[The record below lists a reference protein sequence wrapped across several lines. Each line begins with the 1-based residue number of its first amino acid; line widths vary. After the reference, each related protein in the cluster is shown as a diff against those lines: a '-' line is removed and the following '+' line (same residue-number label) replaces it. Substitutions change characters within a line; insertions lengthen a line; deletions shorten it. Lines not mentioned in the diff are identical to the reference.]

1 MAFRQW
7 LKNIFRPKNEEV
19 ISYDEFEKFLV
30 QQQSDANAMNLSGVY
45 ACIDIISNT
54 ISKLPFFVMD
64 RVTREHIDDD
74 KLYYLLNYLPNEHTN
89 ATDFK
94 KAATVSLLTTGNAY
108 IVPKFRGL
116 ELLSLT
122 LVESGDVSPFRSPD
136 DIVVYRYVD
145 RKGSEH
151 VFRYDE
157 IIHLKLYT
165 TDGIN
170 GISPLTYA
178 RLVVSTGL
186 NQEKFQKQFYEN
198 GGRPSGTL
206 TVAADLSGKKI
217 TVVQADGTKVEKSY
231 KQVIREE
238 WDKVKG
244 GAYGTAVLDNGMKY
258 ETVTQISPADMDF
271 VNSKTVNLEDIARF
285 FNVPPYKLGVG
296 KQTYSNNEQ
305 AQIDYITNC
314 IVPIVNRFEQ
324 EFTLKLLLAAQR
336 KKGWV
341 VKANLESELR
351 GDTTARAAWY
361 DKMRSM
367 GIYNINE
374 IRALENLPSI
384 GEDGETRLIGANSVP
399 LERLIDGETAGSV
412 TPNPISNPDDD
423 PNKEDDDVQ

>member
-1 MAFRQW
+1 MAFRDW
-7 LKNIFRPKNEEV
+7 LKKIFRPKNENV
-19 ISYDEFEKFLV
+19 ISYEEFQKFLV
-30 QQQSDANAMNLSGVY
+30 EHQTDANAMNLSGVY

-54 ISKLPFFVMD
+54 ISKLPFFVMN
-64 RVTREHIDDD
+64 RSSREHIDDE

-94 KAATVSLLTTGNAY
+94 KALAVNLLTDGNAFV
-108 IVPKFRGL
+108 IPKFKGL
-116 ELLSLT
+116 ELVSLNLADKGT
-122 LVESGDVSPFRSPD
+122 VETFRSD
-136 DIVVYRYVD
+136 NDIVLYRYTD
-145 RKGSEH
+145 RKGVQH
-151 VFRYDE
+151 VYRYDE
-157 IIHLKLYT
+157 IIHLKLYS
-165 TDGIN
+165 TDGVN

-178 RLVVSTGL
+178 RLVVQTGL

-206 TVAADLSGKKI
+206 TVAADLTGK
-217 TVVQADGTKVEKSY
+217 TVDIAQADGTVIRKSY
-231 KQVIREE
+231 KQVIRDE

-258 ETVTQISPADMDF
+258 ETVPQISPADMDF

-285 FNVPPYKLGVG
+285 FNVPPYKLGIG
-296 KQTYSNNEQ
+296 KQTYNNNEQ

-314 IVPIVNRFEQ
+314 IVPIVTRIEQ
-324 EFTLKLLLAAQR
+324 EFTLKLLIASQL

-341 VKANLESELR
+341 IKANLESELR
-351 GDTTARAAWY
+351 GDTAARAAWY

-399 LERLIDGETAGSV
+399 LERLLQGDSVATV
-412 TPNPISNPDDD
+412 TPNPISSPDETD
-423 PNKEDDDVQ
+423 KEDDDVQ

>member
-1 MAFRQW
+1 MAFRDW
-7 LKNIFRPKNEEV
+7 LKNLFRPKNEEV
-19 ISYDEFEKFLV
+19 ISYEEFEKFLV
-30 QQQSDANAMNLSGVY
+30 QHQTDANAMNLSGVY

-64 RVTREHIDDD
+64 RNTREHIDDEQ
-74 KLYYLLNYLPNEHTN
+74 LYYLLNYLPNEHTN

-94 KAATVSLLTTGNAY
+94 KAAVVTLLTKGNCY
-108 IVPKFRGL
+108 IVPKFQGIKL
-116 ELLSLT
+116 QGLT
-122 LVESGDVSPFRSPD
+122 LIDSGSVSVFRSPD
-136 DIVVYRYVD
+136 DIVVYRYTD
-145 RKGSEH
+145 RKGVEH
-151 VFRYDE
+151 LYRYDE
-157 IIHLKLYT
+157 IIHLKLYS

-178 RLVVSTGL
+178 RLVTETGL
-186 NQEKFQKQFYEN
+186 NQENFQKQFYEN

-206 TVAADLSGKKI
+206 TVAADLTGKKVEVI
-217 TVVQADGTKVEKSY
+217 KPDGTKVQKSY
-231 KQVIREE
+231 KQIVREE
-238 WDKVKG
+238 WDKTKN

-258 ETVTQISPADMDF
+258 ETVPQISPADMDF

-324 EFTLKLLLAAQR
+324 EFTLKLLLATQR
-336 KKGWV
+336 QKNWV
-341 VKANLESELR
+341 IKANLESELR
-351 GDTTARAAWY
+351 GDTAARAAWY

-399 LERLIDGETAGSV
+399 LDRLINGDTAGSV
-412 TPNPISNPDDD
+412 TPNPLSNPDD
-423 PNKEDDDVQ
+423 PNKEDDDIQ

>member
-1 MAFRQW
+1 MAFRNW
-7 LKNIFRPKNEEV
+7 LKNIFKPKNEQV
-19 ISYDEFEKFLV
+19 VVSYKDFQKFLIT
-30 QQQSDANAMNLSGVY
+30 QQNDANAMNLSGVY

-64 RVTREHIDDD
+64 RSTREHIDDD

-94 KAATVSLLTTGNAY
+94 KAAVVQLLTNGNAY
-108 IVPKFRGL
+108 IVPKFKGL
-116 ELLSLT
+116 ELVSLSL
-122 LVESGDVSPFRSPD
+122 VDSGKVSIFRTSD
-136 DIVVYRYVD
+136 DIVIYRYVD
-145 RKGSEH
+145 SKGDEH
-151 VFRYDE
+151 LYRYDE

-165 TDGIN
+165 TDGVN

-178 RLVVSTGL
+178 RLVVQTGL
-186 NQEKFQKQFYEN
+186 NQESFQKQFYEN

-206 TVAADLSGKKI
+206 TVAADLSGRTI
-217 TVVQADGTKVEKSY
+217 TIQMPDGTTQTRSY
-231 KQVIREE
+231 KSIVREE

-258 ETVTQISPADMDF
+258 ETVPQISPADMDF

-314 IVPIVNRFEQ
+314 IVPIVTRFEQ
-324 EFTLKLLLAAQR
+324 EFTLKLLLGAQFR
-336 KKGWV
+336 KGWV

-399 LERLIDGETAGSV
+399 LERLINGDTAGDV
-412 TPNPISNPDDD
+412 TPNPITEPNPDE
-423 PNKEDDDVQ
+423 EDEDIQ